1 MADASTK
8 FCPKCSSPLVSFSV
22 LDGPG
27 TGTSA
32 ASCGACS
39 WKGALNELLSVPFQ
53 HDFTSDEAMLHQ
65 LKVELRNTIAKG
77 AGTDLAKML
86 MRWGFVS
93 LGAPEV
99 MKVRLSR
106 LLEAVATGALRE
118 LLLEREK
125 IEKEGGR

>member
-22 LDGPG
+22 LDSPG
-27 TGTSA
+27 TGTSS

-39 WKGALNELLSVPFQ
+39 WKGALNELLSVPFE

-77 AGTDLAKML
+77 AGIDLGKLL
-86 MRWGFVS
+86 MRWGFVQQ
-93 LGAPEV
+93 GTPEE
-99 MKVRLSR
+99 MKKRLSR
-106 LLEAVATGALRE
+106 LLEAIATGALRE
-118 LLLEREK
+118 VLSEREK

>member
-22 LDGPG
+22 LDGTM
-27 TGTSA
+27 TGTSS

-39 WKGALNELLSVPFQ
+39 WKGALNELLTVPFQ
-53 HDFTSDEAMLHQ
+53 HDFSSDEAMLHQ

-77 AGTDLAKML
+77 SGVDLGKML

-93 LGAPEV
+93 SGTPAE

-106 LLEAVATGALRE
+106 LLEAIATGALRE
-118 LLLEREK
+118 LLAEREK

>member
-8 FCPKCSSPLVSFSV
+8 FCPKCSSSLVSFSV
-22 LDGPG
+22 LDSTG

-65 LKVELRNTIAKG
+65 LKVELRNTISKG

-93 LGAPEV
+93 QGKPED

-106 LLEAVATGALRE
+106 LLEALATGALRE

>member
-1 MADASTK
+1 VADASTK
-8 FCPKCSSPLVSFSV
+8 FCPKCSSSLVSFSV
-22 LDGPG
+22 LDGTM
-27 TGTSA
+27 TGTSS

-77 AGTDLAKML
+77 AGTDLAKLL

-93 LGAPEV
+93 QGKPED

-106 LLEAVATGALRE
+106 LLEALATGALRE

-125 IEKEGGR
+125 IEKEVVR

>member
-8 FCPKCSSPLVSFSV
+8 FCPKCSSSLVSFSV
-22 LDGPG
+22 LDGTM
-27 TGTSA
+27 TGTSS

-77 AGTDLAKML
+77 AGTDLAKLL

-93 LGAPEV
+93 QGKPED

-106 LLEAVATGALRE
+106 LLEALATGALRE

-125 IEKEGGR
+125 IEKEVVR